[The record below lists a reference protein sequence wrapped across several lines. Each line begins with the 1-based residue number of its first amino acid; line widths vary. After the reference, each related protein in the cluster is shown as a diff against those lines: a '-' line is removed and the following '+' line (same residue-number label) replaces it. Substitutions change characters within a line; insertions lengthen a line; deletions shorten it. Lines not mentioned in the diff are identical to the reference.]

1 MVHIMREKNLETVM
15 KEKEEGQN
23 GVECKFNTSAMVRD
37 DVIWQCTPK
46 QKAEDLC
53 G

>member
-37 DVIWQCTPK
+37 DV
-46 QKAEDLC
+46 L
-53 G
+53 